1 MIKFI
6 GTKQIEAEPMTRG
19 EYAKLSGRNSILIE
33 KGESTNDEGYLV
45 KYNDGYIS
53 WSPKKPFEEA
63 YSKIAESP
71 LYDTAALMKS
81 NDFKERFQAEY
92 IQLKI
97 RYNGLKAMLEK
108 YKAGTLSF
116 QPKCSYELLFTQ
128 LVYMENYMKVLEER
142 AEIENI
148 DLREKFNND

>member
-1 MIKFI
+1 MNKFI

-19 EYAKLSGRNSILIE
+19 EYNRYRGWTIPANE
-33 KGESTNDEGYLV
+33 NPEDEGYLV

-53 WSPKKPFEEA
+53 WSPKKQFEEA
-63 YSKIAESP
+63 YSEIGKNP
-71 LYDTAALMKS
+71 LYETTLLMKS
-81 NDFKERFQAEY
+81 NDFRERFQAEY

-142 AEIENI
+142 AKVEGII
-148 DLREKFNND
+148 L

>member
-1 MIKFI
+1 MNKFI
-6 GTKQIEAEPMTRG
+6 GTKQIEAESMTRG
-19 EYAKLSGRNSILIE
+19 EYAKLSGRNSILTE

-45 KYNDGYIS
+45 KYSDGYIS
-53 WSPKKPFEEA
+53 WSPKKQFEEA
-63 YSKIAESP
+63 YSEIGKNS
-71 LYDTAALMKS
+71 LYETTLLMKS

-142 AEIENI
+142 AKVEGII
-148 DLREKFNND
+148 L

>member
-1 MIKFI
+1 MKKFI
-6 GTKQIEAEPMTRG
+6 GVKQIEAKPMTRG
-19 EYAKLSGRNSILIE
+19 EYNAYRGWTIPADENPK
-33 KGESTNDEGYLV
+33 DEGYLV

-53 WSPKKPFEEA
+53 WSPKKQFEEA
-63 YSKIAESP
+63 YSEIGENP
-71 LYDTAALMKS
+71 LYDTAVLMKS
-81 NDFKERFQAEY
+81 ADFKERFQAEY

-97 RYNGLKAMLEK
+97 RYTGLKVMLEK
-108 YKAGTLSF
+108 YKAGTLPF

-148 DLREKFNND
+148 NLREKSK

>member
-19 EYAKLSGRNSILIE
+19 EYNQYRGWTIPANE
-33 KGESTNDEGYLV
+33 NPEDEGYLV

-63 YSKIAESP
+63 YSEIGENP

-97 RYNGLKAMLEK
+97 RYNGLRAMLEK

-116 QPKCSYELLFTQ
+116 QPKCSYELLFYTAC
-128 LVYMENYMKVLEER
+128 VYGKLHKCDGRTCKNR
-142 AEIENI
+142 GH
-148 DLREKFNND
+148 